1 MQRNRNRLVIAHLNI
16 NSLRSK
22 FENLLD
28 QVPDNIEILMI
39 LKTKLDDSFPVGQF
53 LIKRY
58 RSPYMLDRYSQEG
71 GIVLF
76 VMEDIPSKLLTIES
90 SSLKG

>member
-1 MQRNRNRLVIAHLNI
+1 MKRNRNKLVIAHLNI

-22 FENLLD
+22 FENLVD

-58 RSPYMLDRYSQEG
+58 SSPYMLDRYSQEG
-71 GIVLF
+71 GIMLF
-76 VMEDIPSKLLTIES
+76 VMEDVPSKLLTIES
-90 SSLKG
+90 SPLRG

>member
-1 MQRNRNRLVIAHLNI
+1 MQCNRNRLVIAHLNI
-16 NSLRSK
+16 NSSRSK
-22 FENLLD
+22 FENLVD

-58 RSPYMLDRYSQEG
+58 SSPYMFDRYSQEG

-76 VMEDIPSKLLTIES
+76 VMEDIPTKLLTIES
-90 SSLKG
+90 SPLKG

>member
-1 MQRNRNRLVIAHLNI
+1 MQRNRNRLAIAHLNI

-22 FENLLD
+22 FENLVD

-58 RSPYMLDRYSQEG
+58 SSPYMLDRYSQEG

-90 SSLKG
+90 SPLKG

>member
-1 MQRNRNRLVIAHLNI
+1 MQRNRNKLVTAHLNI

-22 FENLLD
+22 FENLVD

-58 RSPYMLDRYSQEG
+58 SSPYMLDRYSQEG
-71 GIVLF
+71 GIMLF
-76 VMEDIPSKLLTIES
+76 VMEDVPSKLLTIES
-90 SSLKG
+90 SPLRG